1 MKLNHSVC
9 LTVAV
14 QIAHTSAFHT
24 FHIASKLKSQ
34 RINSSFLPA
43 SYLDQLSSGQSA
55 ASQPQATQ
63 GTGSYLDQLSSGQL
77 ASPEVAQVIT
87 SVPSPEVAPTPSSS
101 GISYAPPDYFAL
113 SNLQSKGPR
122 KADWGIPTEATR
134 KLDDDGILRV
144 GAWYCS
150 EGGWPSPNPKAHTEI
165 FYVLEGHGCLTDAD
179 GMKHYFGPGDTVNIP
194 KGHTG
199 RWDVYEPIRKVWA
212 VNDHARIEEDTS
224 KVIRVQVYHYC
235 HLSPQYLHS
244 NTDPL
249 FYSSPSIAQCETLY
263 GVGPTKV
270 GVWLGEAGTSIAVSN
285 GQKSFLYLLEGILYV
300 SNDNTG
306 EAVRMSAGDTVMLP
320 QWSGYVDVIES
331 CKMLWTTA
339 D

>member
-179 GMKHYFGPGDTVNIP
+179 GMKHYFGPGDTVVIP
-194 KGHTG
+194 KGHKG

-235 HLSPQYLHS
+235 HLSS
-244 NTDPL
+244 
-249 FYSSPSIAQCETLY
+249 ETLY

-270 GVWLGEAGTSIAVSN
+270 GVWTGEAGTSIAVSN
-285 GQKSFLYLLEGILYV
+285 GPKSFLYLLEGTLYI
-300 SNDNTG
+300 SNNNTG
-306 EAVRMSAGDTVMLP
+306 DAVRMSAGDTVVLP

-331 CKMLWTTA
+331 FKMLWTTA
-339 D
+339 K